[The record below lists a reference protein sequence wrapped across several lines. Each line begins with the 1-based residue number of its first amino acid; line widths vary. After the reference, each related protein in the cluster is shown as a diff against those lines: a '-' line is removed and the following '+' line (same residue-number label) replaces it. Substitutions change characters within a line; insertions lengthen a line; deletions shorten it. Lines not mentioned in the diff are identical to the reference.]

1 MTEEQ
6 LVQDYTAAEL
16 SVLFRVHVTTI
27 RRWISAGQLGAI
39 RLPGGMYRIPS
50 AEVDRIRQIG
60 QEIGSI

>member
-39 RLPGGMYRIPS
+39 RLSGGMYRIPS
-50 AEVDRIRQIG
+50 AEVNRLRQVG
-60 QEIGSI
+60 QETGET